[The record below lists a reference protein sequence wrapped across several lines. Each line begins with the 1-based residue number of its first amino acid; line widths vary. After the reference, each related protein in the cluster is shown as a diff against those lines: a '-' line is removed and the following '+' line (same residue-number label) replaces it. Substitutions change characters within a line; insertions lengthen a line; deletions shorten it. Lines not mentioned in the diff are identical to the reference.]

1 MIPKEATAFGYSE
14 GRHCD
19 AVVHTGKAMPAN
31 RYNADF
37 SKPPPH
43 DPLEAFRPSQLPRG
57 VLNQDTQCVIDETG
71 AIRSRFMVKRE
82 RRQRKLPVRRAASS
96 LRAMLRDGCTS
107 NNWEQESCSRMQS
120 GLKANNANRR
130 GTDRR
135 SLRCCL
141 PLNAMYDNSPVQMTR
156 TLLQKHMSKLD
167 GVQQQMAHP
176 PDTASSWSTIFENK
190 DWLNPK
196 AQFDES
202 RFKTQSQILIR
213 DVATDFGFD
222 PPTNRTPTR
231 TPMTPTRRS
240 PLRDSLRGCTPMGDF
255 TRGNSSVGGSIAGSM
270 ASRETG
276 LFGAL

>member
-1 MIPKEATAFGYSE
+1 MVALT
-14 GRHCD
+14 
-19 AVVHTGKAMPAN
+19 
-31 RYNADF
+31 YNF
-37 SKPPPH
+37 ILVPVP
-43 DPLEAFRPSQLPRG
+43 
-57 VLNQDTQCVIDETG
+57 VLCISH
-71 AIRSRFMVKRE
+71 I
-82 RRQRKLPVRRAASS
+82 RAAHQMTELPEWLANS
-96 LRAMLRDGCTS
+96 LND
-107 NNWEQESCSRMQS
+107 
-120 GLKANNANRR
+120 
-130 GTDRR
+130 
-135 SLRCCL
+135 L
-141 PLNAMYDNSPVQMTR
+141 PLFSPNRVNQVIT
-156 TLLQKHMSKLD
+156 TAYGS
-167 GVQQQMAHP
+167 VQQQMAHP

-270 ASRETG
+270 ESRETG